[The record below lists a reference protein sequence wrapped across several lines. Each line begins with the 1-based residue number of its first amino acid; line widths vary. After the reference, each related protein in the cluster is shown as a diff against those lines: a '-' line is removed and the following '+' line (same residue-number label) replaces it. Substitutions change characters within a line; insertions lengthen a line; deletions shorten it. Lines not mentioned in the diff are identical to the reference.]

1 MAIRYQNCPWLK
13 RESGQDTSES
23 VYRMAAAEL
32 RAEKAWA
39 TEETERIEGAIAAKN
54 REFIV
59 ANIKELSGKVWH
71 RLSSAGFVEWGRVAR
86 RLVGEVSCER
96 GKVMLYINSD
106 ALVSGATVTIYKS
119 PGLDYDHQ
127 VVSRSSTWARCRTL
141 MSRPWRLRAP
151 LIFMRQLMSQ
161 DTRVSALVDSKL
173 LTFSATIPSEM

>member
-71 RLSSAGFVEWGRVAR
+71 RLSSAGFVEWGELLEGLSV
-86 RLVGEVSCER
+86 RLVVKEGKSCSTSTLMRWLVER
-96 GKVMLYINSD
+96 LSQFTKV
-106 ALVSGATVTIYKS
+106 LVLTTTI
-119 PGLDYDHQ
+119 
-127 VVSRSSTWARCRTL
+127 RSS
-141 MSRPWRLRAP
+141 PDPAP
-151 LIFMRQLMSQ
+151 GQGVGL
-161 DTRVSALVDSKL
+161 
-173 LTFSATIPSEM
+173 